1 MKNFKHLFKT
11 NVGSFVPT
19 IVALAY
25 AIGIQAQ
32 DFKLTEGGY
41 FQCEG
46 VDVMAFFDFYPEGH
60 QGGVSILMNGN
71 RVATNGD
78 IRMEATPGQW
88 QPVPKQLRRE
98 AKEIGRAHV

>member
-32 DFKLTEGGY
+32 DFKLT
-41 FQCEG
+41 
-46 VDVMAFFDFYPEGH
+46 VDTSSV
-60 QGGVSILMNGN
+60 
-71 RVATNGD
+71 
-78 IRMEATPGQW
+78 
-88 QPVPKQLRRE
+88 
-98 AKEIGRAHV
+98 KESM